1 MIIFRPHRSSL
12 DETMK
17 EAKEFDDVEKMKE
30 YIVELWNRKWHGS
43 QKLFTTD
50 DIVINKESAVN
61 DDRIGWEDSM
71 YVCVKR
77 MGSEDYIKNMGYLNA
92 SEYVQLNIR
101 NKKKKPCF

>member
-50 DIVINKESAVN
+50 DIVINKESALN
-61 DDRIGWEDSM
+61 DDRIEWEVRFS
-71 YVCVKR
+71 Y
-77 MGSEDYIKNMGYLNA
+77 GSPEH
-92 SEYVQLNIR
+92 EIR
-101 NKKKKPCF
+101 CMSV

>member
-43 QKLFTTD
+43 QK
-50 DIVINKESAVN
+50 
-61 DDRIGWEDSM
+61 
-71 YVCVKR
+71 
-77 MGSEDYIKNMGYLNA
+77 
-92 SEYVQLNIR
+92 
-101 NKKKKPCF
+101 

>member
-61 DDRIGWEDSM
+61 DDRSGG
-71 YVCVKR
+71 K
-77 MGSEDYIKNMGYLNA
+77 
-92 SEYVQLNIR
+92 IR
-101 NKKKKPCF
+101 CMSV

>member
-77 MGSEDYIKNMGYLNA
+77 MGSEDYIK
-92 SEYVQLNIR
+92 EYACLHACMLYVMI
-101 NKKKKPCF
+101 

>member
-77 MGSEDYIKNMGYLNA
+77 MGSEDYIK
-92 SEYVQLNIR
+92 
-101 NKKKKPCF
+101 

>member
-50 DIVINKESAVN
+50 DIVITVIYKESKKLAFSIIIN
-61 DDRIGWEDSM
+61 PTIP
-71 YVCVKR
+71 
-77 MGSEDYIKNMGYLNA
+77 IKKTPIIDKIKKITLFLLFICYPSNF
-92 SEYVQLNIR
+92 
-101 NKKKKPCF
+101 NKII

>member
-61 DDRIGWEDSM
+61 DDRIEWEDSM

-77 MGSEDYIKNMGYLNA
+77 MGSED
-92 SEYVQLNIR
+92 
-101 NKKKKPCF
+101 

>member
-77 MGSEDYIKNMGYLNA
+77 MGSEAYIK
-92 SEYVQLNIR
+92 EYGVRQCIGICATNY
-101 NKKKKPCF
+101 KQ